1 MTTGKTIA
9 LTRRNAGCQTGNWAL
24 LARSLLSSYESKN
37 VSFSNPP
44 EKSFQGLNKSFH
56 YHQFLSLALDFS
68 EETFYMDLLT
78 RTSSHGT
85 PRFIEYSRAMSLMT
99 QRSTSSHHFLR
110 GKVHFV
116 PGE

>member
-1 MTTGKTIA
+1 M
-9 LTRRNAGCQTGNWAL
+9 
-24 LARSLLSSYESKN
+24 
-37 VSFSNPP
+37 SFSNPP

-99 QRSTSSHHFLR
+99 QRSTRSHHFLR
-110 GKVHFV
+110 GNVQFLPSEYFKLWDIARKYA
-116 PGE
+116 E